1 MALAAVYPVFIELA
15 GTLVA
20 ENLLVV
26 FMLASVWTALRA
38 RRSRRPLPWIA
49 ATGVLAGLATL
60 SHENAAIF
68 VIPLAVAA
76 AAAAGQTPPPPRC
89 SAR

>member
-1 MALAAVYPVFIELA
+1 MALAAIYPVFIELA

-38 RRSRRPLPWIA
+38 RRSRRPFQWIA

-60 SHENAAIF
+60 SHENAADLRDPAGRRRRGRRRT
-68 VIPLAVAA
+68 VVA
-76 AAAAGQTPPPPRC
+76 PPRC